1 MTFIS
6 TCRGAGFLECTTG
19 QTFPEPASRLT
30 NVGRQDGCVPCLYS
44 IYKETVRKATSGGIV
59 GIFFDADGAELGD
72 AAVDV
77 PIDGVLVAC
86 LPEARKGKGVLG
98 VWE

>member
-1 MTFIS
+1 MPGDGVI
-6 TCRGAGFLECTTG
+6 LKLCTTG

-30 NVGRQDGCVPCLYS
+30 NVGRQDGCVPRLCS
-44 IYKETVRKATSGGIV
+44 IYKETIGKTTSGGVV

-77 PIDGVLVAC
+77 PIDGMLATCVSKQ
-86 LPEARKGKGVLG
+86 ARGR
-98 VWE
+98 